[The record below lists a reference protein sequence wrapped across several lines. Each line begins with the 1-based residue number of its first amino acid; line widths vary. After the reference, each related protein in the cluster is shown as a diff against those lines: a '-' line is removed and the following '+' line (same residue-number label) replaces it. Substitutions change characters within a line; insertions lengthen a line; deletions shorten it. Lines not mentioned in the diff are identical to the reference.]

1 MFPAAPDRPDRVND
15 KARRQT
21 IAASNF
27 RFPGLTTAQ
36 RSTFHKQFD
45 AGRAMNRA
53 INSAAAKKRRV
64 SRVHNRVDVDFCDIP
79 ADDFDLSRR
88 PQNSA
93 TEVQG
98 AGGGKVRFISSA
110 AVLFRTTTPS
120 KFHCPRIDFA
130 AASESIQPSGNGT
143 SRSSREK

>member
-1 MFPAAPDRPDRVND
+1 MSPAAPDRSDGVND
-15 KARRQT
+15 ESSGQT
-21 IAASNF
+21 IAASDF
-27 RFPGLTTAQ
+27 RLPGLTTAQ
-36 RSTFHKQFD
+36 RSTFGEQFRS
-45 AGRAMNRA
+45 GSAMNRA
-53 INSAAAKKRRV
+53 VHSAPAEKRRV

-88 PQNSA
+88 AQNSA

-120 KFHCPRIDFA
+120 KFHCPRIDLA

-143 SRSSREK
+143 SWSSREK

>member
-36 RSTFHKQFD
+36 RSTFREQFG
-45 AGRAMNRA
+45 AGSAMNRA

-64 SRVHNRVDVDFCDIP
+64 SRVHNRVDVDFRDITTDNVDVTGR
-79 ADDFDLSRR
+79 AQVLG
-88 PQNSA
+88 

-98 AGGGKVRFISSA
+98 AAGGRVRFIS
-110 AVLFRTTTPS
+110 LGPS
-120 KFHCPRIDFA
+120 VVSP
-130 AASESIQPSGNGT
+130 
-143 SRSSREK
+143 

>member
-15 KARRQT
+15 EPGRQT
-21 IAASNF
+21 ISASNF
-27 RFPGLTTAQ
+27 RLPGLTTAQ
-36 RSTFHKQFD
+36 RSTFGEQFRS
-45 AGRAMNRA
+45 GSAMNRA
-53 INSAAAKKRRV
+53 VHSAPAEKRRV
-64 SRVHNRVDVDFCDIP
+64 CCVHNGIDFESRNVAAEDV
-79 ADDFDLSRR
+79 DLSRR
-88 PQNSA
+88 AQNSA

>member
-1 MFPAAPDRPDRVND
+1 MFPALPNRPDRVND
-15 KARRQT
+15 KAGWQT

-36 RSTFHKQFD
+36 RSTFREQFG
-45 AGRAMNRA
+45 AGRAMDRA

-79 ADDFDLSRR
+79 ADDFDLSGSA
-88 PQNSA
+88 QNSA

-98 AGGGKVRFISSA
+98 AGGGRVRFISSA

-120 KFHCPRIDFA
+120 KFHCPRIDLA

-143 SRSSREK
+143 SWSSREK

>member
-36 RSTFHKQFD
+36 RSTFREQFG

-53 INSAAAKKRRV
+53 INSAAAKKRRICCIHDGIDLEL
-64 SRVHNRVDVDFCDIP
+64 RDVA
-79 ADDFDLSRR
+79 ADEFDLSRR
-88 PQNSA
+88 AQNSA

-120 KFHCPRIDFA
+120 KFHCLRIDFA

-143 SRSSREK
+143 SWSSSEK

>member
-1 MFPAAPDRPDRVND
+1 MFPAALDRPDRVND

-36 RSTFHKQFD
+36 RSTFREQFG

-53 INSAAAKKRRV
+53 INSAAAKKRRICGIHDGIDLEL
-64 SRVHNRVDVDFCDIP
+64 RDIP

-88 PQNSA
+88 AQNSA

-143 SRSSREK
+143 SWSSREK

>member
-36 RSTFHKQFD
+36 RSTFGDQFG
-45 AGRAMNRA
+45 AGRAVNRA

-88 PQNSA
+88 AQNSA

-110 AVLFRTTTPS
+110 AVLFQRTTPS
-120 KFHCPRIDFA
+120 KFHCPRINSA
-130 AASESIQPSGNGT
+130 AASERIKPSGNGT